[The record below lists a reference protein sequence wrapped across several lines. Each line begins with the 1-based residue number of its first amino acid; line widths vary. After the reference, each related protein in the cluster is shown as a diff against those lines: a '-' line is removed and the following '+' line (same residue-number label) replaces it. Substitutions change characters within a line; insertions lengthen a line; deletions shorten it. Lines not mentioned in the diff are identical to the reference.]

1 MNYNQV
7 IKYLNNREKFGIK
20 LGLKNIRLLL
30 KKVGSP
36 HKKIKCIHVAGTN
49 GKGSCCAMIS
59 SVLQEAGYKVGMY
72 TSPHL
77 KRFNERIKINNKEI
91 SNKDVVKY
99 FLKTKPHITT
109 QTYFEVV
116 TAIAFLY
123 FNEKKVDFLVLEVG
137 MGGRLDA
144 TNVVNPLVSL
154 ITTISLEHTEYL
166 GNSLL
171 KIAKEKAGI
180 IKKNSIVV
188 TGTNGNV
195 FNLIKKIARKRKAK
209 LVRAK
214 KVKKLNGKFNING
227 YKKLELDLIGD
238 FQLQNASNSIAVI
251 EALRDYSIKIDKK
264 KIKKG
269 LKKARWQGRMQFLEK
284 NVLVDCAHNPAGIDV
299 LIKEV
304 KKLNYKNL
312 ILVMGIL
319 KDKDIKEMVKKI
331 APTADKVIVTKP
343 KTERAA
349 EPSIIEKEFVKY
361 NKHCEIIKDVRKALS
376 HAKKNKGKNDL
387 ILVTG
392 SIYTVGEVV

>member
-123 FNEKKVDFLVLEVG
+123 FNEKKVDF
-137 MGGRLDA
+137 
-144 TNVVNPLVSL
+144 
-154 ITTISLEHTEYL
+154 
-166 GNSLL
+166 
-171 KIAKEKAGI
+171 
-180 IKKNSIVV
+180 
-188 TGTNGNV
+188 
-195 FNLIKKIARKRKAK
+195 
-209 LVRAK
+209 
-214 KVKKLNGKFNING
+214 
-227 YKKLELDLIGD
+227 
-238 FQLQNASNSIAVI
+238 
-251 EALRDYSIKIDKK
+251 
-264 KIKKG
+264 
-269 LKKARWQGRMQFLEK
+269 
-284 NVLVDCAHNPAGIDV
+284 
-299 LIKEV
+299 
-304 KKLNYKNL
+304 
-312 ILVMGIL
+312 
-319 KDKDIKEMVKKI
+319 
-331 APTADKVIVTKP
+331 
-343 KTERAA
+343 
-349 EPSIIEKEFVKY
+349 
-361 NKHCEIIKDVRKALS
+361 
-376 HAKKNKGKNDL
+376 
-387 ILVTG
+387 
-392 SIYTVGEVV
+392 